1 MCIRDSYGEDIK
13 IRYCAKDFF
22 YWKKLPDFQ
31 AEYGKIGKVPEQSI
45 YHRVNETKR
54 QKTGEKRSLQGSN
67 LVDDGYYT
75 LSGKGYEEGSIV
87 GQTIAPG
94 QTYDESNPGDEPLK
108 IQVIGTVLDWTG
120 KTGKEF
126 GDELSQM
133 GFTQYSIDSE
143 EVDDPK
149 AEWKIQKVIAYKLD
163 GQGERTGETADWF
176 RLDAGDVHLNIIVEK
191 PYVPQP
197 TPQETPQPIPQQQW
211 SPSKQLDKR
220 PDKDDI
226 VA

>member
-1 MCIRDSYGEDIK
+1 MRKKAANIFDLLSLEAQGKTIKLQIWETRKTRIKMIFYGEDIK
-13 IRYCAKDFF
+13 IYYCATDFF
-22 YWKKLPDFQ
+22 YWKNLPDFQ
-31 AEYGKIGKVPEQSI
+31 AKYGKIENVPEQSI

-126 GDELSQM
+126 EDELSQM
-133 GFTQYSIDSE
+133 GFTKYYFCN
-143 EVDDPK
+143 K
-149 AEWKIQKVIAYKLD
+149 Y
-163 GQGERTGETADWF
+163 R
-176 RLDAGDVHLNIIVEK
+176 R
-191 PYVPQP
+191 
-197 TPQETPQPIPQQQW
+197 
-211 SPSKQLDKR
+211 
-220 PDKDDI
+220 
-226 VA
+226 